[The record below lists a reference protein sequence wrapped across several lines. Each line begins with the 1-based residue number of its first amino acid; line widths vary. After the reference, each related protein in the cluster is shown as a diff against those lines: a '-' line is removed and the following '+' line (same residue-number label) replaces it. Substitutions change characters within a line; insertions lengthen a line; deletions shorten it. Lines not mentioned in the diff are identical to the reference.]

1 MGARQK
7 YQSQNIVS
15 ISLATFIALAICL
28 AWNKTSATSQ
38 NFAIYFGNYLTTDW
52 KLRLLLLRMKKF
64 LVFILAVLYIG
75 SSTGATI
82 HIHYCMGKL
91 VNMSLNSESKKC
103 PKCPSKE
110 KSSSCSKECC
120 KDLHKTLKL
129 EKDQKL
135 AEMGSKLINGN
146 TYTVSSFYN
155 SDHMSLAV
163 SAIPYAH
170 PYIKGPP
177 AGSIVQPY
185 ILYRNF
191 RV

>member
-1 MGARQK
+1 
-7 YQSQNIVS
+7 
-15 ISLATFIALAICL
+15 
-28 AWNKTSATSQ
+28 
-38 NFAIYFGNYLTTDW
+38 
-52 KLRLLLLRMKKF
+52 MKKF
-64 LVFILAVLYIG
+64 LVFILALLYIG

-82 HIHYCMGKL
+82 HMHYCMGKL
-91 VNMSLNSESKKC
+91 VNMGLNSESTKTC

-120 KDLHKTLKL
+120 KDVHKTVKL

-135 AEMGSKLINGN
+135 ADVGLKLIDGPS
-146 TYTVSSFYN
+146 YIVSPFGLSEHI
-155 SDHMSLAV
+155 SPAV
-163 SAIPYAH
+163 SATPYVH

-177 AGSIVQPY
+177 ARSGVQPY

>member
-1 MGARQK
+1 
-7 YQSQNIVS
+7 
-15 ISLATFIALAICL
+15 
-28 AWNKTSATSQ
+28 
-38 NFAIYFGNYLTTDW
+38 
-52 KLRLLLLRMKKF
+52 MKKF

-91 VNMSLNSESKKC
+91 VNMSLNSESTNKC

-110 KSSSCSKECC
+110 MSSSCSKECC
-120 KDLHKTLKL
+120 KDLQKTVKI

-135 AEMGSKLINGN
+135 ADIGFKLIDGPSFIL
-146 TYTVSSFYN
+146 SSFN
-155 SDHMSLAV
+155 FPEHMAPAL

-177 AGSIVQPY
+177 AKSTVQPY
-185 ILYRNF
+185 ILYGNF